1 MVPNRLIT
9 AGRHALGCP
18 EGGGALAAA
27 DVEHAL
33 AGLQPCDIEHRLT
46 EQAAQLAPTA
56 AVEAVMA
63 WLDAGQPDR
72 EQAAERIGQALDG
85 IIRAAQ
91 PLTG

>member
-1 MVPNRLIT
+1 VGEV
-9 AGRHALGCP
+9 GR
-18 EGGGALAAA
+18 
-27 DVEHAL
+27 
-33 AGLQPCDIEHRLT
+33 
-46 EQAAQLAPTA
+46 QLAPTA

-85 IIRAAQ
+85 IIQAAQ